1 MAWAEFGPVFECVAD
16 FNDDGFV
23 DFSDY
28 DAFVECFEGLPC
40 PPGRDPDFNGDGFVD
55 FYDYDAFVELFETGC

>member
-1 MAWAEFGPVFECVAD
+1 
-16 FNDDGFV
+16 
-23 DFSDY
+23 
-28 DAFVECFEGLPC
+28 LPC